1 MVLGDDKIARRPNGE
16 KTDLLPKLEEKVES
30 NSNKILYLIRK
41 LNQISRVQN
50 EPSAFALT
58 QQKLIRI
65 AEKLRTVGLV
75 IEYTDGRGCLKLKP
89 IDQKGIETLKKL
101 NTIFPIQVV
110 ESFLENLT

>member
-1 MVLGDDKIARRPNGE
+1 MVFSEEK
-16 KTDLLPKLEEKVES
+16 KTDRVIGENIPLSSRLEEKVES

-41 LNQISRVQN
+41 LNQVSRTHN
-50 EPSAFALT
+50 EPTAFALT

-75 IEYTDGRGCLKLKP
+75 IEYTDGHGCLKLKA
-89 IDQKGIETLKKL
+89 IDQKGVETLKKL
-101 NTIFPIQVV
+101 NTVFPIQVV